1 MNQHSLS
8 CDQAVFTSVR
18 TAMGE
23 GYRIIA
29 ASPGLRADE
38 KQAVTRNSP
47 SHEGLCGSPQTDAN
61 EGWPIAAASFYALA
75 SGRLCVALSCPAGAE
90 HTGRGGQRIYTH
102 SVVFAA
108 DEFVHC
114 AFNPF
119 HVLRAMIAA
128 DLHQPCLKPPPVM
141 EEIVLEIDNQYDNMT
156 TPKLHEGLCGPTGCC
171 VLEGVLR
178 DRSQVVHLGG
188 NFLSS
193 TEALLLG
200 LPGPARA
207 KTSFGAGLRFSPS
220 RKRTLHTLHDE
231 KGMTKQRLVGQ
242 PVDYTDTT
250 HLQAL
255 PANPSAWMTFV
266 ARRWKNGD
274 CVKLAT
280 ETSRAFVD
288 VGAEARER
296 VGRLYNDIDAIPEM
310 ATDTLLTVS
319 LERLRTV
326 GNDVE
331 QNIAAE
337 FLAKSGRS
345 LVTKFGNACWT
356 ELAPH
361 WQTLVTTWRCVDGQP
376 AFVQPLLAAMLRA
389 AMRDDPMLAAERA
402 LVLAQDVPP
411 IVDGPAHTALLD
423 ETLNRLAA
431 WVRSHPEADTQSVLA
446 LCDQW
451 TSVRHSCPILDCV
464 RQSCT
469 ADVGQ
474 P

>member
-1 MNQHSLS
+1 MNQHSLH
-8 CDQAVFTSVR
+8 CDQAIFTSVR

-38 KQAVTRNSP
+38 KQVVTRSSP
-47 SHEGLCGSPQTDAN
+47 SHEGLCDSPQTDAH
-61 EGWPIAAASFYALA
+61 EGWPIAAASFYTLT

-114 AFNPF
+114 AFNAF

-128 DLHQPCLKPPPVM
+128 DLHQPCLNPSPVM
-141 EEIVLEIDNQYDNMT
+141 KEILLDIDTQYDNVT
-156 TPKLHEGLCGPTGCC
+156 APRLHEGLCGPPGCR

-178 DRSQVVHLGG
+178 DRGQIVDLGG
-188 NFLSS
+188 NCLSS

-207 KTSFGAGLRFSPS
+207 KASFGAGLRFSPS
-220 RKRTLHTLHDE
+220 RKRMLHMLHDE
-231 KGMTKQRLVGQ
+231 KGTTKQRLVGQ
-242 PVDYTDTT
+242 PVDYTDTA
-250 HLQAL
+250 HLQAV

-274 CVKLAT
+274 CAKLAI
-280 ETSRAFVD
+280 ETSRAFED
-288 VGAEARER
+288 VGAAARER
-296 VGRLYNDIDAIPEM
+296 IGGLYNDIDAIPEM
-310 ATDTLLTVS
+310 ATDALLAVS
-319 LERLRTV
+319 LERLRNV

-331 QNIAAE
+331 QNITTE
-337 FLAKSGRS
+337 FLTKSGRT
-345 LVTKFGNACWT
+345 LAIKFGNASWT

-361 WQTLVTTWRCVDGQP
+361 WPRLVTTWHGVDGQP

-402 LVLAQDVPP
+402 LVLAHDVPS
-411 IVDGPAHTALLD
+411 IVDGPTHTALLD
-423 ETLNRLAA
+423 EALNRLAV
-431 WVRSHPEADTQSVLA
+431 WVRSNPEADTRSVLA
-446 LCDQW
+446 LCDRW
-451 TSVRHSCPILDCV
+451 RSVRHSCPILDLV
-464 RQSCT
+464 RRSCT

-474 P
+474 Q

>member
-1 MNQHSLS
+1 MNQHSLH
-8 CDQAVFTSVR
+8 CDQAIFTSVR

-38 KQAVTRNSP
+38 KQVMTRNSP
-47 SHEGLCGSPQTDAN
+47 SHEGLCGSPQTDAH
-61 EGWPIAAASFYALA
+61 EGWPIAAASFYNLT

-108 DEFVHC
+108 ADFVHC
-114 AFNPF
+114 AFNAF

-141 EEIVLEIDNQYDNMT
+141 EQIVLEIDTQYDNLTM
-156 TPKLHEGLCGPTGCC
+156 PRLHEGLCGPAGCR

-178 DRSQVVHLGG
+178 DRGQIVDLGG
-188 NFLSS
+188 HCLSS

-220 RKRTLHTLHDE
+220 RKRMLHTLHDE
-231 KGMTKQRLVGQ
+231 KGTTKQRLVGQ
-242 PVDYTDTT
+242 PVDFTDAA

-255 PANPSAWMTFV
+255 PASPSAWMTFV

-274 CVKLAT
+274 CARLAI
-280 ETSRAFVD
+280 ETSRPFED

-296 VGRLYNDIDAIPEM
+296 IGGLYNDIDAIPEM
-310 ATDTLLTVS
+310 ATDALLAIS
-319 LERLRTV
+319 LERLRNV
-326 GNDVE
+326 GNGVE
-331 QNIAAE
+331 QNITTE
-337 FLAKSGRS
+337 FLAEAGRT
-345 LVTKFGNACWT
+345 LAIKFGNASWT

-361 WQTLVTTWRCVDGQP
+361 WQSLVATWRCANGQP

-402 LVLAQDVPP
+402 LVLAQDVPST
-411 IVDGPAHTALLD
+411 VDAPTHTALLD
-423 ETLNRLAA
+423 EVLNRLAA
-431 WVRSHPEADTQSVLA
+431 WVRSNPNADTRSVLA
-446 LCDQW
+446 LCDRW
-451 TSVRHSCPILDCV
+451 TSARRRCPILDLV
-464 RQSCT
+464 RQNCT
-469 ADVGQ
+469 ADVGL

>member
-1 MNQHSLS
+1 MNRHSLR
-8 CDQAVFTSVR
+8 CDQAIFTSVR

-47 SHEGLCGSPQTDAN
+47 SHEGLCGSPLTDTLD
-61 EGWPIAAASFYALA
+61 GWPIAAASFYTLT

-102 SVVFAA
+102 SVAFAA
-108 DEFVHC
+108 DEFAHC
-114 AFNPF
+114 AFNAF

-141 EEIVLEIDNQYDNMT
+141 EEIVLDIDTQYDNIT
-156 TPKLHEGLCGPTGCC
+156 PPKLHECLCGPAGCG

-178 DRSQVVHLGG
+178 DRGQIVDLGG
-188 NFLSS
+188 HCLSS

-207 KTSFGAGLRFSPS
+207 KASFGAGLRFSPS
-220 RKRTLHTLHDE
+220 RKRMLHMLHDE

-242 PVDYTDTT
+242 PVDYTDTA
-250 HLQAL
+250 HLQAV
-255 PANPSAWMTFV
+255 PATPSAWTTFV

-274 CVKLAT
+274 CEKLAI
-280 ETSRAFVD
+280 ETSRAFED

-296 VGRLYNDIDAIPEM
+296 IGGLYNDIDAIPEM
-310 ATDTLLTVS
+310 ATDALLAVS
-319 LERLRTV
+319 LIRLRNV
-326 GNDVE
+326 GNGVE
-331 QNIAAE
+331 QNITAE
-337 FLAKSGRS
+337 FLAKSGRM
-345 LVTKFGNACWT
+345 LATRFCNACWT

-361 WQTLVTTWRCVDGQP
+361 WQKLVTTWRCVDRQP

-402 LVLAQDVPP
+402 LMLAHDVPS
-411 IVDGPAHTALLD
+411 IVDLPTHTALLD
-423 ETLNRLAA
+423 EALKRLAA
-431 WVRSHPEADTQSVLA
+431 WVRSNPNADTRSVLA
-446 LCDQW
+446 LCDRW
-451 TSVRHSCPILDCV
+451 TSVRHSCPILDLV

-469 ADVGQ
+469 EDVRQ

>member
-1 MNQHSLS
+1 
-8 CDQAVFTSVR
+8 
-18 TAMGE
+18 MGE

-38 KQAVTRNSP
+38 KQTITRNSP
-47 SHEGLCGSPQTDAN
+47 SHGGLCGSPQIDAT
-61 EGWPIAAASFYALA
+61 EGWPIAAASFYAMK

-90 HTGRGGQRIYTH
+90 HTGRGGQRIYTFG
-102 SVVFAA
+102 VVFAA
-108 DEFVHC
+108 EEFVHC

-128 DLHQPCLKPPPVM
+128 DLHQPCLKPPPVL
-141 EEIVLEIDNQYDNMT
+141 EEIVLCVDTQYDHMT
-156 TPKLHEGLCGPTGCC
+156 TPRLHEGLCGPAGCL

-178 DRSQVVHLGG
+178 NRSQVVDLGG

-207 KTSFGAGLRFSPS
+207 NTSFGAGLRFSPS
-220 RKRTLHTLHDE
+220 RKRTLHTFHDE

-242 PVDYTDTT
+242 PVDYTDTV
-250 HLQAL
+250 QPPGV

-266 ARRWKNGD
+266 VRRWKNGD
-274 CVKLAT
+274 YVKLAI

-288 VGAEARER
+288 VDAQARER
-296 VGRLYNDIDAIPEM
+296 IGRLYNDIDAIPEM
-310 ATDTLLTVS
+310 STDALLTAS
-319 LERLRTV
+319 LDRLRNV

-331 QNIAAE
+331 QNITAE
-337 FLAKSGRS
+337 FLAKSGRTLATGFS
-345 LVTKFGNACWT
+345 NASWT

-361 WQTLVTTWRCVDGQP
+361 WQTLVTTWRYGDGKP

-402 LVLAQDVPP
+402 LELARDVPSNA
-411 IVDGPAHTALLD
+411 DGPAHAALLD
-423 ETLNRLAA
+423 EALNRLGA
-431 WVRSHPEADTQSVLA
+431 WVRSNPEADTRSVLA
-446 LCDQW
+446 LCDRW
-451 TSVRHSCPILDCV
+451 TGVRQGCPILDHV
-464 RQSCT
+464 RQSCA
-469 ADVGQ
+469 ADVGR